1 MTTQLKWT
9 MVEAAKAGDVLIDNA
24 LAKGAGKLVLRVRKR
39 KEWYFRYRLRGGST
53 LRKLG
58 EYPAMSLSEAR
69 ARARALGDLVREGID
84 PKAKERKDAE
94 EARGAAEREA
104 RRGSLGQ
111 LLGAYVE
118 GLRTQGKLSVRGV
131 EARFHRAVVGPF
143 PALVARKAADIGP
156 EDIQRILARLL
167 ARGVTRDVNKCRSY
181 LRAAFQF
188 GSKQDFDPTRLA
200 RDGVVFKLA
209 SNPVTL
215 IPRKAEFDR
224 ARDRVLTDDELRQ
237 LWQAL
242 DGRARP
248 ARNAVRL
255 ALVLGGQ
262 RMTQLLRARWQDL
275 DEAAGTLV
283 LRDPKGR
290 GPTRDHLLPVSEW
303 AGEMLGELR
312 AIHAGTGHVFE
323 GSQGGVLRLDNVS
336 ALVGELA
343 AGKGYQLRDLRRSAE
358 TRLAS
363 LRVDKETRAQ
373 LLSHARTTGVQNRHY
388 DRWHYLDEK
397 RAALAAWEHHL
408 RAVLAGYTEAGKV
421 VALRSSKRP

>member
-1 MTTQLKWT
+1 

-24 LAKGAGKLVLRVRKR
+24 LAKGAGKLVLRVRAT

-58 EYPAMSLSEAR
+58 EYPAMSLGEAR
-69 ARARALGDLVREGID
+69 ARARAFGDLVQEGID
-84 PKAKERKDAE
+84 PKVKERQDAE
-94 EARGAAEREA
+94 EARRVTEREG

-118 GLRTQGKLSVRGV
+118 GLRTQGKVSARGV
-131 EARFHRAVVGPF
+131 EALFNRAVAGPF

-156 EDIQRILARLL
+156 EDIQQILARLL

-188 GSKQDFDPTRLA
+188 GSGQDFDPATLA

-209 SNPVTL
+209 TNPVTL
-215 IPRKAEFDR
+215 IPRKPEYDR
-224 ARDRVLTDDELRQ
+224 ARDRVLTDEELRH

-262 RMTQLLRARWQDL
+262 RMTQLLRAQWRDL
-275 DEAAGTLV
+275 DEAARALV
-283 LRDPKGR
+283 LKDPKGR
-290 GPTRDHLLPVSEW
+290 GPVRDHLLPISEW
-303 AGEMLGELR
+303 AAELLGELR
-312 AIHAGTGHVFE
+312 VIHASTGYVFE

-336 ALVGELA
+336 AVVGELA

-373 LLSHARTTGVQNRHY
+373 LLSHGRTTGVQNRHY
-388 DRWHYLDEK
+388 DRWHYIDEK
-397 RAALAAWEHHL
+397 RAALAVWEHHL
-408 RAVLAGYTEAGKV
+408 RAVLAGHTEAAGKV
-421 VALRSSKRP
+421 VALRS

>member
-1 MTTQLKWT
+1 MRSI
-9 MVEAAKAGDVLIDNA
+9 EAAKPGEVLTDNS
-24 LAKGAGKLVLRVRKR
+24 LGRGSGKLVLRVRATE
-39 KEWYFRYRLRGGST
+39 EWYFRYRLRGGST
-53 LRKLG
+53 MYKLG
-58 EYPAMSLSEAR
+58 EYPVMSLPEAR
-69 ARARALGDLVREGID
+69 AKARALGDLVRAGID
-84 PKAKERKDAE
+84 PKAKEREDAE
-94 EARGAAEREA
+94 EARRAAEREA

-118 GLRTQGKLSVRGV
+118 GLRTQGKVSARGV
-131 EARFHRAVVGPF
+131 EALFHRAVVRPF
-143 PALVARKAADIGP
+143 PALVDRKAADIGP
-156 EDIQRILARLL
+156 EDIQQILARLL

-188 GSKQDFDPTRLA
+188 GSEQDFDPATLA

-215 IPRKAEFDR
+215 IPRKPEFDL
-224 ARDRVLTDDELRQ
+224 ARDRVLTDEEKRH

-255 ALVLGGQ
+255 ALVLGGGQ

-290 GPTRDHLLPVSEW
+290 GPVRDHLLPISDW
-303 AGEMLGELR
+303 AAELLGELR

-323 GSQGGVLRLDNVS
+323 GSHGGVLRLDSVS
-336 ALVGELA
+336 ALGGEVA
-343 AGKGYQLRDLRRSAE
+343 AGKG
-358 TRLAS
+358 
-363 LRVDKETRAQ
+363 
-373 LLSHARTTGVQNRHY
+373 
-388 DRWHYLDEK
+388 
-397 RAALAAWEHHL
+397 
-408 RAVLAGYTEAGKV
+408 
-421 VALRSSKRP
+421 

>member
-1 MTTQLKWT
+1 MTTRLT
-9 MVEAAKAGDVLIDNA
+9 VRSIEAAKPGDVLTDSS
-24 LAKGAGKLVLRVRKR
+24 LGRGSGKLVLRVRAT
-39 KEWYFRYRLRGGST
+39 KEWYYRYRLGGGSAM
-53 LRKLG
+53 RKLG
-58 EYPAMSLSEAR
+58 EYPAMSLGQTR

-84 PKAKERKDAE
+84 PKAKEREDTE
-94 EARGAAEREA
+94 ETRRAFERAARC
-104 RRGSLGQ
+104 GSLGQ

-118 GLRTQGKLSVRGV
+118 GLRTQGKVSARGV
-131 EARFHRAVVGPF
+131 EALFHRAVVGPF

-156 EDIQRILARLL
+156 EDIQQILARLL
-167 ARGVTRDVNKCRSY
+167 ARGVTRDVNKCRAY

-188 GSKQDFDPTRLA
+188 GSGQDFDPATLA

-215 IPRKAEFDR
+215 IPRKPEYDR
-224 ARDRVLTDDELRQ
+224 ARDRVLTDEELRR

-242 DGRARP
+242 EGRAPP

-255 ALVLGGQ
+255 AVVLGGQ
-262 RMTQLLRARWQDL
+262 RMTQVLRARWQDL

-290 GPTRDHLLPVSEW
+290 GPVRDHLLPVSEW

-343 AGKGYQLRDLRRSAE
+343 AEKGYQLRDLRRSTE
-358 TRLAS
+358 TRSAS

-373 LLSHARTTGVQNRHY
+373 LLSHGRTAGVQNRHY

-397 RAALAAWEHHL
+397 RAALAVWEHHL
-408 RAVLAGYTEAGKV
+408 RAVLGGHTEAAGKV
-421 VALRSSKRP
+421 VALRN